1 MKKNLFLI
9 YLWMMQ
15 VSAWALIDAGKMSED
30 TVAEK
35 NISCVITEETLNP
48 KLSPENKSGLFDFE
62 FKPMTLNR
70 DLSVIT
76 TLSGLPYALQL
87 TMKQSF
93 LTYEFDRNNQALE
106 KGKSFK
112 DGISWCDISR
122 KYSHSNVSVEPYV
135 QTAKKIN
142 GEASAMSTGVRANVS
157 CNAVNLEGKVSYEE
171 MLASTVVSSP
181 AITMGLKGVYTVENI
196 PYTPS
201 LTVGFEHAGETLN
214 EANFVSYEKVGGDI
228 YNPDHTNVDI
238 MNVSLACIPS
248 KNMFMSLDYYHYL
261 QNNLQVQSYSSNPH
275 ALSLPYTNGESRDLG
290 QEINLKTVIAYTDS
304 LRSELFAGYFVP
316 GEAYANQNVEDNK
329 TFEIRGEIIVNF

>member
-9 YLWMMQ
+9 YLWMIQ
-15 VSAWALIDAGKMSED
+15 LSAWALIDAGKMSED
-30 TVAEK
+30 RVAEK
-35 NISCVITEETLNP
+35 NISCVITEDTLNP
-48 KLSPENKSGLFDFE
+48 KMISDNKSGIFQFE
-62 FKPMTLNR
+62 VTPMTLNR

-122 KYSHSNVSVEPYV
+122 KYVYSNVSVEPYV
-135 QTAKKIN
+135 QTSKKIN
-142 GEASAMSTGVRANVS
+142 GEASAMASGLRANVS
-157 CNAVNLEGKVSYEE
+157 CNAVNLEGKISYEE

-181 AITMGLKGVYTVENI
+181 AIIAGMKGTYTVEKI

-201 LTVGFEHAGETLN
+201 VTVSFEHAGETLN
-214 EANFVSYEKVGGDI
+214 EANYVSYDKVGGDI
-228 YNPDHTNVDI
+228 YNPDHTNVNI
-238 MNVSLACIPS
+238 MNVSLACVPS
-248 KNMFMSLDYYHYL
+248 KNMFMSLDYYRYL
-261 QNNLQVQSYSSNPH
+261 QNNLQVQTYSSNPH
-275 ALSLPYTNGESRDLG
+275 ALSLPYTSGESRDLG
-290 QEINLKTVIAYTDS
+290 EEINLKTVIAYTDS
-304 LRSELFAGYFVP
+304 LRSEFFAGYFVP
-316 GEAYANQNVEDNK
+316 GEAYANQSEENK